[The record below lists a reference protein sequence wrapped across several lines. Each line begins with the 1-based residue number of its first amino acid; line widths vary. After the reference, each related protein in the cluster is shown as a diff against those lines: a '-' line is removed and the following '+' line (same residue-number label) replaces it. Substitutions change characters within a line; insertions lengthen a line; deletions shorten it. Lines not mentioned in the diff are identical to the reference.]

1 MAKQALDSAKA
12 ANQEAEKI
20 KLLEKTLE
28 KERQEAHEAAEK
40 AEMVRLQAE
49 ATVLES
55 ERLRVELEAA
65 AAAKDQAIAS
75 EAERLK

>member
-12 ANQEAEKI
+12 ANQEAERI

-40 AEMVRLQAE
+40 AEMVRL
-49 ATVLES
+49 T
-55 ERLRVELEAA
+55 
-65 AAAKDQAIAS
+65 
-75 EAERLK
+75 